1 MVILESIALKLQK
14 VQSVSILA
22 ILCKRRQEPFSKP
35 KYCLKLQNWTII
47 RGIQFSDKNSLTRQA
62 TIAGCLTRR
71 VLLQL
76 TVA

>member
-47 RGIQFSDKNSLTRQA
+47 RGIQFSDRK
-62 TIAGCLTRR
+62 
-71 VLLQL
+71 
-76 TVA
+76 